1 MSEQQKMS
9 YTERLARLEA
19 EKAKLDEKYRREKTK
34 LQTQKIKA
42 DGKRRE
48 KRAAALAAAV
58 EKAAGV
64 SLADETLDFDG
75 LLSVLRNNSEIL
87 KRELTEETD
96 NGD

>member
-1 MSEQQKMS
+1 MSEQKLS

-19 EKAKLDEKYRREKTK
+19 EKAKLDEKYRRERTK

-87 KRELTEETD
+87 KRELTEGTD